1 MNYASILEAVK
12 FEYPCE
18 KINPRNDCF
27 LKEIVVVSKKNPIQS
42 DSIRLFGLLYFAKS
56 DILRNLNEIDI
67 LRNYDEGKLYFAKLE
82 F

>member
-1 MNYASILEAVK
+1 MLQNVQTLFSRGVFGRVYRCVSI
-12 FEYPCE
+12 
-18 KINPRNDCF
+18 
-27 LKEIVVVSKKNPIQS
+27 
-42 DSIRLFGLLYFAKS
+42 GLLYFAKS